1 MKYPPGVP
9 RGNAATTPKQ
19 ITIQGP
25 RYDALYVDSIYCD
38 LAVDFEYD
46 GRGVGKVAMRAGAR
60 SDAVGKG
67 LNIQA
72 HIVDDARTFT
82 GGSGGP
88 SQTFAG
94 IRITLEYSFTQTIAD
109 DIVVHAQAMLY
120 GNGDYDIE
128 YHLIQGSVDTMPPAV
143 TSGVH
148 ATASPS
154 VPQQAQSL
162 GGDTDVLR
170 SIGGFIVDH
179 FNPTED
185 GITADLEQWPKRS
198 DRQIGGA
205 KKFPFDDQSQVGD
218 GATQHQQITVTC
230 PHSTSG
236 NFCDLVVSWDY
247 NGRWLTNVDI
257 AKGHAHGVPVLERLD
272 YKYSVTAQIEDI
284 PNAAYTPRDAPQ
296 TPACAA
302 LRVNIE
308 WYETRPV
315 VENTLCRCVL
325 TIFANGAWQADYS
338 LLSGEVEDPGVAIN
352 FIGARPPMRSVG
364 TGQAQSLA
372 DTAPSPVTHSSETRG
387 AVRFELDQ
395 YTGMKQPANV
405 APSGT
410 PAQTATVRIGGPR
423 ATAATGGEESYGDCE
438 IAYDYD
444 GRGVGNVHV
453 RPTTTG
459 GTAALVVAETID
471 EDSQLYALPGSTD
484 PLAALKLHFEYR
496 FDSTRPLKTDV
507 TLYGNGRQDIHY
519 DWSQV

>member
-1 MKYPPGVP
+1 M
-9 RGNAATTPKQ
+9 
-19 ITIQGP
+19 
-25 RYDALYVDSIYCD
+25 
-38 LAVDFEYD
+38 
-46 GRGVGKVAMRAGAR
+46 VAMRAGAR